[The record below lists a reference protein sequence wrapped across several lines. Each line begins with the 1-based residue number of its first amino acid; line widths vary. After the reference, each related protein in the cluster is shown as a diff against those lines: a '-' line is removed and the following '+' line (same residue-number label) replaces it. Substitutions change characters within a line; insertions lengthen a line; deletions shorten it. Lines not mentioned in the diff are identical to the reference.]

1 MSEWVGPIVVALLG
15 GLFPIFA
22 GIRSRNPTKR
32 GYWEREVQ
40 ERFGPDKEWP
50 AEGWL
55 RKRAEIALAYV
66 DADEAI
72 RRTGVP
78 GAAASWAAGGL
89 SYVFAVFS
97 LVQAHLLSK
106 ERAEAEDPAEVA
118 SSAPW
123 FVVAVVLL
131 AVGVWAFVDAMHTPR
146 RRHELQRVL
155 VDVIALPGGAEAV
168 VDKPE
173 SFVNAWTNRKT
184 RNELKKDAKHVKDAG
199 RLYTAWAEA
208 LFDHYKNAGT
218 KTLREGTG
226 KGQ

>member
-1 MSEWVGPIVVALLG
+1 MSEWVVPIVVALVG
-15 GLFPIFA
+15 GLIPILA
-22 GIRSRNPTKR
+22 GIRSRNPAKR

-89 SYVFAVFS
+89 SYAFGAFS
-97 LVQAHLLSK
+97 FYRAQQLAT
-106 ERAEAEDPAEVA
+106 ERADAAELADVA
-118 SSAPW
+118 SPVPW
-123 FVVAVVLL
+123 FVVAVVVL
-131 AVGVWAFVDAMHTPR
+131 AGGVFAFADATTTPQR
-146 RRHELQRVL
+146 RQQLQRVL
-155 VDVIALPGGAEAV
+155 VGVIALPGGAEAMV
-168 VDKPE
+168 EKPE
-173 SFVNAWTNRKT
+173 SFVNAWTHRKT
-184 RNELKKDAKHVKDAG
+184 RNELKKNTKDVKDAG
-199 RLYTAWAEA
+199 RLYEAWAKA
-208 LFDHYKNAGT
+208 LLEHYNNPGT
-218 KTLREGTG
+218 KTLRERKG

>member
-1 MSEWVGPIVVALLG
+1 MSEWIGAVVALVVALIPV
-15 GLFPIFA
+15 LA

-40 ERFGPDKEWP
+40 ERFGPNKEWP

-89 SYVFAVFS
+89 SYVFGVFS
-97 LVQAHLLSK
+97 LVQAHLLSI
-106 ERAEAEDPAEVA
+106 ERAEAEDPTEVA

-123 FVVAVVLL
+123 VLVALVVL
-131 AVGVWAFVDAMHTPR
+131 AGGVFAFADAATTPR
-146 RRHELQRVL
+146 RRQQLQRIL
-155 VDVIALPGGAEAV
+155 VDVIGLPGGAEAV
-168 VDKPE
+168 IAKPE

-184 RNELKKDAKHVKDAG
+184 RNELKKDTKHVKDAG
-199 RLYTAWAEA
+199 RLYEAWAVA
-208 LFDHYKNAGT
+208 LLEHYKNPGT
-218 KTLREGTG
+218 KTLREG
-226 KGQ
+226 KSKEQ